1 MNATGTALDV
11 AAGQPLA
18 WQRVNPSRCGPGT
31 SKCRVWDG
39 SRFVVSEVPL
49 PIVLT
54 QEAFPETD
62 RAASPAVLFTLAA
75 VADGRLLFRL
85 VKTVLIGDSPHPA
98 GV

>member
-1 MNATGTALDV
+1 
-11 AAGQPLA
+11 
-18 WQRVNPSRCGPGT
+18 
-31 SKCRVWDG
+31 
-39 SRFVVSEVPL
+39 L